1 MAHIDNLKERLLG
14 DARQSAE
21 AIHNEAKAK
30 ADEIVREA
38 TKKAEALLESN
49 RVKSERDGLSKKERM
64 IARAQLDVRN
74 SLLEAKQQTIERVL
88 SLAVEKLST
97 MGSAEYSSYMEKLL
111 MSSVETGDEEVI
123 FSLTDKTKISGDLIE
138 RVNSALTAAGR
149 KGMLK
154 LSSETANVSSG
165 FILRRGGL
173 EINCSIQSI
182 LRTLREDLEGELSGL
197 MFEGQ
202 N

>member
-21 AIHNEAKAK
+21 AIQNEARAK
-30 ADEIVREA
+30 ADEIKKEA
-38 TKKAEALLESN
+38 AQKSEALLESN
-49 RVKSERDGLSKKERM
+49 RVKSDRDGISKKERM
-64 IARAQLDVRN
+64 IARAQLDIRN
-74 SLLEAKQQTIERVL
+74 TILEAKQQTIERVL
-88 SLAVEKLST
+88 GIAVERLAS
-97 MGSAEYSSYMEKLL
+97 MDPGEYSSYMEKLL
-111 MSSVETGDEEVI
+111 LSSVETGDEEVV
-123 FSLTDKTKISGDLIE
+123 FSLADRARVSSDLVE
-138 RVNSALTAAGR
+138 RVNSSLTAAGK

-154 LSSETANVSSG
+154 LSSETANISSG

-182 LRTLREDLEGELSGL
+182 MRNSREDLEGELSRL
-197 MFEGQ
+197 LFESL